1 MIRSVTNGYF
11 LASGS
16 ALRAGRFL
24 TDDEPTLVGVIS
36 ESLASRMWP
45 GEPATAI
52 VGRQLRQGDVTGTL
66 ITVVGIVADE
76 HPGGLDREPPP
87 SIYRPYGQWASG
99 SMTLI
104 IRTAQ
109 EPGALG
115 RTVRAEIWR
124 MDPYLP
130 ISAMRTMREI
140 VSSEVAQ
147 RRFQMALTSMFALV
161 ALLLGAVGIY
171 GVVSY
176 SVASRTREI
185 GLRMALGALKAT
197 VMRSVFAIGMRPVLT
212 GLAVGLLGA
221 IAIAGT
227 LRTMLFG
234 IAPTDPL
241 ALGSVVLVLLATSA
255 FACYLPARRAAAL
268 EPIIALRHE

>member
-1 MIRSVTNGYF
+1 
-11 LASGS
+11 
-16 ALRAGRFL
+16 L

-45 GEPATAI
+45 GEPATAV
-52 VGRQLRQGDVTGTL
+52 VGRQVRQGDVTGTL
-66 ITVVGIVADE
+66 ITVVGIIADE
-76 HPGGLDREPPP
+76 HPGGLDREPLP

-99 SMTLI
+99 PLTLV

-109 EPGALG
+109 EPGALA
-115 RTVRAEIWR
+115 RTIRGEIWR

-140 VSSEVAQ
+140 VSSAVAQ

-161 ALLLGAVGIY
+161 ALLLGTVGIY

-176 SVASRTREI
+176 AVASRTREI

-197 VMRSVFAIGMRPVLT
+197 VMRAVFASGMRPVFIGLT
-212 GLAVGLLGA
+212 VGVAVT
-221 IAIAGT
+221 IATARA
-227 LRTMLFG
+227 LRHVLYEVS
-234 IAPTDPL
+234 PTDPL
-241 ALGSVVLVLLATSA
+241 SLGTVVLMMLLTSG

-268 EPIIALRHE
+268 EPIIALRHD

>member
-1 MIRSVTNGYF
+1 
-11 LASGS
+11 
-16 ALRAGRFL
+16 
-24 TDDEPTLVGVIS
+24 
-36 ESLASRMWP
+36 
-45 GEPATAI
+45 
-52 VGRQLRQGDVTGTL
+52 
-66 ITVVGIVADE
+66 
-76 HPGGLDREPPP
+76 
-87 SIYRPYGQWASG
+87 
-99 SMTLI
+99 MTLI